1 MYHQDL
7 GLDDVV
13 KIYFLKTIMKTKLL
27 LSVMATM
34 IIGCADNS
42 TTGTEEQASLSKSRY
57 LQNLENDN
65 NISYDEVIN
74 TRGAYIISM
83 CYTKTED
90 KTSGTVSNPCYS
102 CHTKG
107 RIPNYYNDT
116 NLQKEYSFP
125 AEVVTNP
132 FFNLFKDRSAL
143 VSKIS
148 DNAILAY
155 VRESNYFNEN
165 GDISLAKD
173 LPENWQGYKPDCY
186 FNFDDDGF
194 DKDMNDEYTLWRA
207 FRYYP
212 FLGTFWPTNGSTDDV
227 LIRLDDIFTQDNNG
241 SFDVEIYKIN
251 LSIVEALVKQKD
263 IVLETSIDESIYGVD
278 LNQNGS
284 LDISNEVA
292 ISTYDKMSYIGM
304 AQQYLSEQKIHLA
317 PGLFPENTEFLHSVR
332 YIDWDDTRNHIGM
345 SKRMKELR
353 YAKKYAWTTYSDI
366 ERAANA
372 ERKEA
377 LANGTD
383 ETFIANFRGDYE
395 HGLKNQIGW
404 IYQGFIEDK
413 EGVLRPQTHE
423 ETIGCMGCHSHLGA
437 TTDSTFAFARKFEG
451 TRKDQSDYGW
461 NHWSQKGLSGIKEPL
476 VEYINYGKQYE
487 YSFYL
492 QNNHSGN
499 EFRNNDEVKDKFF
512 DDNGSVKADM
522 IEKLHDDISLLLF
535 PSKERA
541 LELNKGYRSIVEEQS
556 YMYGKDANVKPIE
569 NVYNEIEQGQITGI
583 KTVIV
588 R

>member
-1 MYHQDL
+1 
-7 GLDDVV
+7 
-13 KIYFLKTIMKTKLL
+13 
-27 LSVMATM
+27 M
-34 IIGCADNS
+34 IVGCGDNS
-42 TTGTEEQASLSKSRY
+42 TTDTDEQVTSYKSSY

-74 TRGAYIISM
+74 TRAAYITSM

-90 KTSGTVSNPCYS
+90 KTAGTVSNSCYS

-107 RIPNYYNDT
+107 KIPNYYNDT
-116 NLQKEYSFP
+116 NLQEEYNFP
-125 AEVVTNP
+125 SEVAINP
-132 FFNLFKDRSAL
+132 FSNLFKDRSAL
-143 VSKIS
+143 VSKIE
-148 DNAILAY
+148 DNAILEY
-155 VRESNYFNEN
+155 VRKSNYFNEN
-165 GDISLAKD
+165 GDIALAKD
-173 LPENWQGYKPDCY
+173 LPQDWQGYKPDCY
-186 FNFDDDGF
+186 FNFDADGF
-194 DKDMNDEYTLWRA
+194 DKDMNGDYTLWRA

-227 LIRLDDIFTQDNNG
+227 LIRLDNVFTQDNNG
-241 SFDVEIYKIN
+241 KFDVEIYKIN
-251 LSIVEALVKQKD
+251 LAIVEALVKQKD
-263 IVLETSIDESIYGVD
+263 IVLETSVDESIYGVD

-284 LDISNEVA
+284 LDISDKVA
-292 ISTYDKMSYIGM
+292 VSTYDKMSYLGM
-304 AQQYLSEQKIHLA
+304 AKQYLNEQKIHLA

-332 YIDWDDTRNHIGM
+332 YLDWDDASKQIGM

-353 YAKKYAWTTYSDI
+353 YAKKYSWSTYSQI

-372 ERKEA
+372 EAKEA

-395 HGLKNQIGW
+395 HGLKNEISW
-404 IYQGFIEDK
+404 VYQGFIEDK
-413 EGVLRPQTHE
+413 KGALRPQTHE

-437 TTDSTFAFARKFEG
+437 TTDSTFAFVRKFEG
-451 TRKDQSDYGW
+451 TLKDQNDYGW
-461 NHWSQKGLSGIKEPL
+461 NHWSQKGLSGVKEPL
-476 VEYINYGKQYE
+476 VEYKNHNEQYE

-492 QNNHSGN
+492 KNNHSGN

-541 LELNKGYRSIVEEQS
+541 LELNKGYRVMVEEQS
-556 YMYGKDANVKPIE
+556 YIYGRDANVNPMENVYKDIKEGQVTGIE
-569 NVYNEIEQGQITGI
+569 NV
-583 KTVIV
+583 IV
-588 R
+588 Q